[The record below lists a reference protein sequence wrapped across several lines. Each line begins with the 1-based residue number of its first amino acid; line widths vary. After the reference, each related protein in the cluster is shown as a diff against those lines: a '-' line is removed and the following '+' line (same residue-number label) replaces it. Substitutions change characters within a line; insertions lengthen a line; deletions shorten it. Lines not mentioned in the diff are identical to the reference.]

1 VIPPATAQLAVLDLL
16 GHGPAT
22 IPMLAA
28 EMINRGER
36 TEHIYTVAR
45 LAVRALLDEQRIE
58 ECQIH
63 DGPMTYRLP
72 ANTPMEPR
80 K

>member
-1 VIPPATAQLAVLDLL
+1 
-16 GHGPAT
+16 
-22 IPMLAA
+22 MLAA

-45 LAVRALLDEQRIE
+45 LAARALLDERRIE
-58 ECQIH
+58 ECQIL